1 MSETIQN
8 KMSNRMPDRIIE
20 NIENISNKMP
30 VNIPDKISDII

>member
-20 NIENISNKMP
+20 NTSNKMP

>member
-20 NIENISNKMP
+20 NISNKMP